1 MAAGSAQSAVDS
13 LVGRLTL
20 ALLDEAQLL
29 SGVSGDVEFIK
40 REMESMSGLLL
51 DVSDASGRQ
60 HPSNQVRAWM
70 RQVQE
75 LAYDS
80 QSCVDRYVQ
89 NFGGASAPTGVLATL
104 WRAPRT
110 VLARRRIAKQIREL
124 KARAVEVGEWR
135 QRYGVMFPDKLPPQA
150 GSRDGADEEADS
162 KKAASRR
169 RALDEAFVLLDAD
182 VPVEAALRWCL
193 MGKQLS
199 EPEPGSG
206 NFLYDSGYA
215 QVNYLLYH
223 LANELFNMVELYE
236 WLKGMGDGRRP
247 NDEGNKWMST
257 AWLWLLNDKINT
269 IGNMI
274 HGKTRLLDR
283 WIESKTWPFL
293 NRMKWLKQNISVGT
307 PHGRQLSPSNSQQD
321 DHKLKLDHA
330 RETMRWM
337 KRVFGDHHPHG
348 QGLRVLFVLSRPAVE
363 GGLSPRDNF
372 SAKELG
378 RRAYSHP
385 LAVEK
390 FESRVCI
397 DANIYT
403 QRKERLHRLLD
414 GLLPNSPAG
423 GADLLSLS
431 EAELESK
438 IQQHLRGR
446 KFLIV
451 LNDPHDDSAWEHI
464 RQALPAPS
472 DGFSDGSAVIVTPSM
487 EHQEDRA
494 DGWITARM
502 LFSHYPGTLPYKV
515 YVCSLDTEALRK
527 KVSELCDPN
536 LAGTVSKV
544 LMKCRSDSFSTKMVF
559 HALHADP
566 HRSKGEWEKLLS
578 SLDDFSTVS
587 NARHIIRFSY
597 DGLPS
602 SYKSCLL
609 YLRIFPPDC
618 KIRRTSLVRRWAA
631 ERLITKRG
639 GISAIDEADHC
650 FQELIDRRLV
660 LPGDINPQGK
670 AKSCTVHVP
679 VLSFIARITGDD
691 DPAASNSDLVPEL
704 AHHLSIRNGIQLS
717 RMKRKATR
725 CPGLKKQHLK
735 NICNKI
741 FQLKYLSLRNTD
753 VNELPKEINKLQDL
767 ETFDIRQTKIHAFPA
782 KAIILRKLVCLL
794 AGRIGPQG
802 KGAMG
807 SGEESFSTLLSET
820 ADVDA
825 LNNVGRLQKLKKL
838 GIVING
844 KQDFLDCLLQVI
856 GKLNEVICSFSI
868 CIKDGTEITEMK
880 SSKLPT
886 PRSLAKLNISGK
898 ISGLSTWISELE
910 QLSKITLSHTFL
922 EDIDIR
928 ILGNLFNLRFLRLGS
943 ESYTDKNLTFRNGFS
958 KLEVLVIESSHISDI
973 HFEQKAAPKLEKIVW
988 TSTVNCKIETLAIE
1002 KLPSLKEIELN
1013 GVCERSRVEKSVR
1026 ENPKNPKLKYNTD
1039 PMCEDTSAME

>member
-1 MAAGSAQSAVDS
+1 
-13 LVGRLTL
+13 
-20 ALLDEAQLL
+20 
-29 SGVSGDVEFIK
+29 
-40 REMESMSGLLL
+40 
-51 DVSDASGRQ
+51 
-60 HPSNQVRAWM
+60 
-70 RQVQE
+70 
-75 LAYDS
+75 
-80 QSCVDRYVQ
+80 
-89 NFGGASAPTGVLATL
+89 
-104 WRAPRT
+104 
-110 VLARRRIAKQIREL
+110 
-124 KARAVEVGEWR
+124 
-135 QRYGVMFPDKLPPQA
+135 
-150 GSRDGADEEADS
+150 
-162 KKAASRR
+162 
-169 RALDEAFVLLDAD
+169 
-182 VPVEAALRWCL
+182 
-193 MGKQLS
+193 
-199 EPEPGSG
+199 
-206 NFLYDSGYA
+206 
-215 QVNYLLYH
+215 
-223 LANELFNMVELYE
+223 
-236 WLKGMGDGRRP
+236 
-247 NDEGNKWMST
+247 
-257 AWLWLLNDKINT
+257 
-269 IGNMI
+269 
-274 HGKTRLLDR
+274 
-283 WIESKTWPFL
+283 
-293 NRMKWLKQNISVGT
+293 
-307 PHGRQLSPSNSQQD
+307 
-321 DHKLKLDHA
+321 
-330 RETMRWM
+330 MRWM

-725 CPGLKKQHLK
+725 SNNCWRILNPSSTTHLK

-807 SGEESFSTLLSET
+807 SGEESFSTLQRLSHVEVSET

>member
-1 MAAGSAQSAVDS
+1 M
-13 LVGRLTL
+13 
-20 ALLDEAQLL
+20 
-29 SGVSGDVEFIK
+29 
-40 REMESMSGLLL
+40 
-51 DVSDASGRQ
+51 
-60 HPSNQVRAWM
+60 
-70 RQVQE
+70 
-75 LAYDS
+75 
-80 QSCVDRYVQ
+80 
-89 NFGGASAPTGVLATL
+89 
-104 WRAPRT
+104 
-110 VLARRRIAKQIREL
+110 
-124 KARAVEVGEWR
+124 
-135 QRYGVMFPDKLPPQA
+135 
-150 GSRDGADEEADS
+150 
-162 KKAASRR
+162 
-169 RALDEAFVLLDAD
+169 LLDAD

-363 GGLSPRDNF
+363 GGLSPRDDF

-536 LAGTVSKV
+536 LAGTVRKV

-725 CPGLKKQHLK
+725 SNNCWRILNPSSTTVESEDSKLDILTLLNLLPAAQLGLVKVLDLEGCPGLKKQHLK

-807 SGEESFSTLLSET
+807 SGEESFSTL
-820 ADVDA
+820 
-825 LNNVGRLQKLKKL
+825 
-838 GIVING
+838 
-844 KQDFLDCLLQVI
+844 
-856 GKLNEVICSFSI
+856 
-868 CIKDGTEITEMK
+868 
-880 SSKLPT
+880 
-886 PRSLAKLNISGK
+886 
-898 ISGLSTWISELE
+898 
-910 QLSKITLSHTFL
+910 
-922 EDIDIR
+922 R
-928 ILGNLFNLRFLRLGS
+928 ILMELGAWK
-943 ESYTDKNLTFRNGFS
+943 T
-958 KLEVLVIESSHISDI
+958 
-973 HFEQKAAPKLEKIVW
+973 
-988 TSTVNCKIETLAIE
+988 
-1002 KLPSLKEIELN
+1002 
-1013 GVCERSRVEKSVR
+1013 
-1026 ENPKNPKLKYNTD
+1026 
-1039 PMCEDTSAME
+1039 